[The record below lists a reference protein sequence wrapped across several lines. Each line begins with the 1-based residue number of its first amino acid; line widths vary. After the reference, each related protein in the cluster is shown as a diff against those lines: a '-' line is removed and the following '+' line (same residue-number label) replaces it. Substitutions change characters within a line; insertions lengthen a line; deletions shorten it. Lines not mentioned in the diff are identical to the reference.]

1 MGLPSFC
8 SSSLSIYLCLESL
21 VADPVGVPV
30 AHPDLVQVLLCLPD
44 DLPAEATLAP
54 GIENLL
60 ILGLRFVN

>member
-1 MGLPSFC
+1 M
-8 SSSLSIYLCLESL
+8 YLCLESL